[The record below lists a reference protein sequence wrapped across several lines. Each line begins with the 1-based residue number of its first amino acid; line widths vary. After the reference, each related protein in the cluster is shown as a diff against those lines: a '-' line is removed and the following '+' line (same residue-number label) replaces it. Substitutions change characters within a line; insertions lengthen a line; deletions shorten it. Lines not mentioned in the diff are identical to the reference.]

1 MIEKDIINATH
12 SKILQKIVT
21 LRSNAGVSQVELAD
35 AIGISESGYFK
46 VEKGKTKLDLERLLI
61 ILLKLKISPKDF
73 FKDIELNF

>member
-21 LRSNAGVSQVELAD
+21 LRSNADVSQVELAD

>member
-1 MIEKDIINATH
+1 MVEKDIINASH
-12 SKILQKIVT
+12 SKILQKIVI
-21 LRSNAGVSQVELAD
+21 LRRNAGLSQVELAD

-61 ILLKLKISPKDF
+61 ILLKLKISPKEF

>member
-1 MIEKDIINATH
+1 MVEKDIIDTTH
-12 SKILQKIVT
+12 SKILRKIVI
-21 LRSNAGVSQVELAD
+21 LRRNAGLSQVELAD

-61 ILLKLKISPKDF
+61 ILLKLKISPKEF

>member
-1 MIEKDIINATH
+1 MVEKDIINASH
-12 SKILQKIVT
+12 SKILQKIVI
-21 LRSNAGVSQVELAD
+21 LRRNAGVSQVELAD

-61 ILLKLKISPKDF
+61 ILLKLKISPKEF

>member
-1 MIEKDIINATH
+1 MIEKDIITATH
-12 SKILQKIVT
+12 SKILEKIVT
-21 LRSNAGVSQVELAD
+21 LRSNAGVSQVELAN

>member
-12 SKILQKIVT
+12 SKILRKIVT

-61 ILLKLKISPKDF
+61 ILLKLKISPKYF